1 MTKYGHL
8 KTAPGGR
15 LPFCHGAGVR
25 RFRAFLHLATGPCR
39 LAVAV
44 AAAWLAVMVPVAS
57 EAANGERVL
66 LFAAASTT
74 APVERIV
81 SLFRSQGLGAAAAS
95 FASSSILAKQIAN
108 GAPADIY
115 ISANPGWMDF
125 LAAKRAIVPASRF
138 DLLGN
143 RLVLIVPAG
152 SILSL
157 RIARDFPFAEKLA
170 GGRLAMGDPDHVPAG
185 IYGKAAFERLGLWR
199 ALAGRVVRTQDARAV
214 LALVERGEAA
224 AGVAYASDAR
234 ITSRVRVAA
243 SFPAASHPPI
253 TYPAAIVAGRDRPE
267 VRRFFDFF
275 RSPQA
280 AAVFAEHG
288 FTVIPAAAP

>member
-1 MTKYGHL
+1 MTQNRYFWTFL
-8 KTAPGGR
+8 R
-15 LPFCHGAGVR
+15 LITC
-25 RFRAFLHLATGPCR
+25 PCR
-39 LAVAV
+39 LVTAM

-57 EAANGERVL
+57 EAANGNRVL

-81 SLFRSQGLGAAAAS
+81 SLFQSQGPGAAVAVS
-95 FASSSILAKQIAN
+95 FASSSTLAKQIAN

-143 RLVLIVPAG
+143 RLVLIVPAT

-157 RIARDFPFAEKLA
+157 RIATDFPFAEKLA
-170 GGRLAMGDPDHVPAG
+170 GGWLAMGDPDHVPAG

-199 ALAGRVVRTQDARAV
+199 TLAGRVVRTQDVRAV
-214 LALVERGEAA
+214 VALVERGEAA

-234 ITSRVRVAA
+234 ITNRVRVAA
-243 SFPAASHPPI
+243 AFPATSHPPI
-253 TYPAAIVAGRDRPE
+253 TYPAAIVAGRDRLK
-267 VRRFFDFF
+267 VWRFFDFF
-275 RSPQA
+275 KSPQA
-280 AAVFAEHG
+280 AAVFAEYG

>member
-25 RFRAFLHLATGPCR
+25 RFRAFLRPATGPCR

-44 AAAWLAVMVPVAS
+44 ATAWLAVMVPVAS

-95 FASSSILAKQIAN
+95 FASSSTLAKQIAN

-152 SILSL
+152 SVLSL
-157 RIARDFPFAEKLA
+157 RVARDFPFAEKLA

-199 ALAGRVVRTQDARAV
+199 ALAGR
-214 LALVERGEAA
+214 
-224 AGVAYASDAR
+224 
-234 ITSRVRVAA
+234 
-243 SFPAASHPPI
+243 
-253 TYPAAIVAGRDRPE
+253 DRPE